1 MGHETVDLFI
11 ITSHLLYIFPFDVIF
26 MMMAVFDRVKKGGKK
41 ELAEITLLFNTTF
54 PSIQSHRLHEEGH
67 GKVIF

>member
-1 MGHETVDLFI
+1 
-11 ITSHLLYIFPFDVIF
+11 

-54 PSIQSHRLHEEGH
+54 PSIPSHRLHEEGH